1 MSESIQN
8 DTISE
13 TVREF
18 VQYYENEI
26 GKNVNH
32 IYELIEQLKTD
43 STNYPLLAEIE
54 SSAQA
59 ISDLAMVY
67 GFEGV
72 EVIASRMKEAIKQH
86 SQQDISPEFLAKL
99 QESARAIAEA
109 MCLIDERKERELIR
123 QWSQDTFH
131 EEKLITE
138 DIEDSESSNPEQD
151 EELVFDIKEDEK
163 LISLLS
169 DEDGADYE
177 IGNLLLSI
185 DNNGNDEGGIDSAE
199 VDNAM
204 PQPEELASELV
215 VNEEQN
221 ETKIEKTS
229 AAPLENDILVLD
241 FQRTEAKKEKKKGF
255 LGKIAHLFGSKSR
268 RDKAN
273 VPEDILVEKS

>member
-204 PQPEELASELV
+204 SQPEELASELV

-255 LGKIAHLFGSKSR
+255 LAKIAHLFGSKSR

>member
-72 EVIASRMKEAIKQH
+72 EVIA
-86 SQQDISPEFLAKL
+86 
-99 QESARAIAEA
+99 
-109 MCLIDERKERELIR
+109 
-123 QWSQDTFH
+123 
-131 EEKLITE
+131 
-138 DIEDSESSNPEQD
+138 
-151 EELVFDIKEDEK
+151 
-163 LISLLS
+163 LS
-169 DEDGADYE
+169 D
-177 IGNLLLSI
+177 
-185 DNNGNDEGGIDSAE
+185 
-199 VDNAM
+199 
-204 PQPEELASELV
+204 
-215 VNEEQN
+215 VNEIKLKE
-221 ETKIEKTS
+221 
-229 AAPLENDILVLD
+229 V
-241 FQRTEAKKEKKKGF
+241 AKKFSISKTFTDYKELLKLKEIEARIND
-255 LGKIAHLFGSKSR
+255 LKIIVEDLIIPASTPNTLNVSNTLSPYNSTFGTGY
-268 RDKAN
+268 
-273 VPEDILVEKS
+273 